1 MHLQRDFASQMD
13 SLCFS
18 VIFPQSFK
26 EVLFGAR
33 IGFIRVRKLSKV
45 IYDLYAE
52 MRFLATDSG
61 LRFLLAVFS
70 QNTTRLQS

>member
-13 SLCFS
+13 SLCFY
-18 VIFPQSFK
+18 VIFPQSVK

-52 MRFLATDSG
+52 MKFLATDGG

-70 QNTTRLQS
+70 HNTTRLQS